1 MFFGV
6 FMAKDGTS
14 GNSSSVSSLFQ
25 KLSTVERKLSS
36 TAKPQDVHHLRTTC
50 RRIETLIS
58 VHEEKLGGA
67 KALVKRLARI
77 RRRAGK
83 VRDYD
88 VQMDALRGI
97 AIESITREKARLMA
111 ELERG
116 REKQERKLVARV
128 AEEFDSSFRKRA
140 KKIEGE
146 LVELNGSGTP
156 PYGMLALDK
165 FAVVANDYA
174 TINEDNLHDFRIAC
188 KHVRYVA
195 ELGQTPEAVTVTSE
209 CKRVQDAIGE
219 WHDFMVLTKRASR
232 LFAGRSALVAAL
244 RTIESAKLA
253 EALRVTAEVKRKLEQ
268 LRSEMRPG
276 PARAD
281 APQLIVAAG

>member
-1 MFFGV
+1 M
-6 FMAKDGTS
+6 
-14 GNSSSVSSLFQ
+14 
-25 KLSTVERKLSS
+25 
-36 TAKPQDVHHLRTTC
+36 
-50 RRIETLIS
+50 
-58 VHEEKLGGA
+58 
-67 KALVKRLARI
+67 

-88 VQMDALRGI
+88 VQMDALHGI

-116 REKQERKLVARV
+116 REKQERKLIARV
-128 AEEFDSSFRKRA
+128 ADEFDSTFRKRA
-140 KKIEGE
+140 KKVEE
-146 LVELNGSGTP
+146 QLTELNRAGDI
-156 PYGMLALDK
+156 PYGMLALEK

-174 TINEDNLHDFRIAC
+174 VINEDNLHDFRIAC
-188 KHVRYVA
+188 KHVRYIA

-219 WHDFMVLTKRASR
+219 WHDFVMLNKRAAR
-232 LFAGRSALVAAL
+232 LFAARSPLIAAL

-253 EALRVTAEVKRKLEQ
+253 EALRMTGEVKRKLSQ

-276 PARAD
+276 PGSERAGG
-281 APQLIVAAG
+281 PHLIVAAG